1 MPSPT
6 LVEHRVLSLLGMP
19 NSLTEAAHSV
29 REAREN
35 KVGPV
40 ALAFHESVLAEVE
53 RRLAQRRPRPY
64 VADSA
69 WAALAS

>member
-53 RRLAQRRPRPY
+53 RRLAQGRPRAY
-64 VADSA
+64 VANTA
-69 WAALAS
+69 WPALAS